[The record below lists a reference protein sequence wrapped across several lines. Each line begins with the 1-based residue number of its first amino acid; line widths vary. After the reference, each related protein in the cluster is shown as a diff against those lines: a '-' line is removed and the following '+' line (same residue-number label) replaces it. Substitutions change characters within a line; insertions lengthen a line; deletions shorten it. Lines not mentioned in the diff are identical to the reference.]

1 MNLEMNFFTNL
12 NGMRRNIVKEKS
24 FNFALKVVVVSNE
37 IALRNREWDLTRQM
51 KRSGTAI
58 GALIRESEHAE
69 SKKDFIHKLSIS
81 VKEANETEYWV
92 DLLHQIGYMTDAE
105 FKSIRGDIS
114 ELNRLLIA
122 ILKTLKSS

>member
-1 MNLEMNFFTNL
+1 MNFLTNL
-12 NGMRRNIVKEKS
+12 NGMRENVVKEKS
-24 FNFALKVVVVSNE
+24 FDFAIKVVAISKE
-37 IALRNREWDLTRQM
+37 IATRNREWDLTRQM

-81 VKEANETEYWV
+81 MKEANETEYWV
-92 DLLHQIGYMTDAE
+92 DLLYRIGYMTE
-105 FKSIRGDIS
+105 EQFQSIRGDIS

-122 ILKTLKSS
+122 ILKTLKGN